1 MNRLSFFIIPFCLLI
16 THCST
21 APVTKSAMGLQPVG
35 SAQLVISRAEVRDGK
50 LYVSG
55 RLFSPLNT
63 LNRAKVKRFG
73 GTARITMTQAM
84 LRIDGSPDFS
94 AVVVLDS
101 KIDSVV
107 IGNDKREIWNRSEGV
122 KVQVSDTSGQT
133 QRAMQDL
140 ESRVQG
146 VMRAFD

>member
-1 MNRLSFFIIPFCLLI
+1 MSRLSLLFIPLI
-16 THCST
+16 VTLTHCST

-35 SAQLVISRAEVRDGK
+35 SAQLVISRAEVQDGK
-50 LYVSG
+50 LYVAG
-55 RLFSPLNT
+55 QLFSPLNT
-63 LNRAKVKRFG
+63 LNRAKVKRSG

-84 LRIDGSPDFS
+84 LRVDGSPDFS

-122 KVQVSDTSGQT
+122 KVQTSDTAGQT
-133 QRAMQDL
+133 RRAMQDL